1 MLALQNGGRPREFPR
16 MAPLPDNLNRE
27 KRALG
32 RAMRR
37 VRERQGM
44 TQAQAAK
51 RLGVLDQQWQR
62 WESGERNP
70 RLAKIPE
77 IAAAIDVTPEEL
89 LAERSRV
96 IGLDD
101 LGPVA
106 PEPGLVG
113 LYGYAAGAGER
124 LTIASGS
131 EMRWVPMHPAQV
143 GYRKVGAVEIVGES
157 MYPRWKPREIA
168 YFVFD
173 LSPPRGEDVIAELQ
187 DGTAIIKEYVGRI
200 GDKLQ
205 FREFFPQERIFEI
218 PAEEI
223 RALHAVVG

>member
-1 MLALQNGGRPREFPR
+1 
-16 MAPLPDNLNRE
+16 
-27 KRALG
+27 
-32 RAMRR
+32 
-37 VRERQGM
+37 M